1 MKKKITIAFAIISV
15 FGNIPAINAETLNEA
30 LATAYQSNPTI
41 QSKRAYLRS
50 IDEGVSEAFSNWRP
64 TITASGDASRTTSEG
79 RLNGAKVDRTNQTP
93 YSASVNIS
101 QPLFRG
107 FRTVNQISAAKYTVM
122 SERAALKN
130 VEQTILL
137 EAAKAYLDVLQDEAV
152 LKLRVNN
159 EQVLKRQLEATRDRY
174 NVGEITLTD
183 VSQAEARFSGA
194 EAEKV
199 KAEGNLQVSRA
210 TYRKVVGKSPENL
223 KKPSLV
229 KENMPDSLPKAI
241 DIAST
246 HNPVVVSAEF
256 AAKSSRKNINVVRGE
271 LLPSV
276 TLSGYAGR
284 SWDQKSQNDRT
295 DAFYAKANL
304 VVPLYQSGSVSSK
317 LRSAK
322 HRAGKAKL
330 DVDTARRSAVESSTS
345 AWENLQ
351 TAKAAIKSRKTQI
364 NASKIALDGVE
375 REALAGSRTVLDVLD
390 AEQEL
395 LDARVGLVRS
405 ERDEMLASF
414 QLSAALGKMTAEG
427 LNLNVEKYYHGQHYK
442 DVKYQ

>member
-1 MKKKITIAFAIISV
+1 M
-15 FGNIPAINAETLNEA
+15 FGNISALNAKTLKEA
-30 LATAYQSNPTI
+30 LVTAYQSNPTI

-50 IDEGVSEAFSNWRP
+50 IDESVSEAFSNWRP
-64 TITASGDASRTTSEG
+64 TITAYSDVSRTTSEG
-79 RLNGAKVDRTNQTP
+79 RINGAKVDRTNQTP

-107 FRTVNQISAAKYTVM
+107 FRTINQINVAEYTVM
-122 SERAALKN
+122 SERSALKN

-137 EAAKAYLDVLQDEAV
+137 EAAKAYLDVLQNEAV

-159 EQVLKRQLEATRDRY
+159 EQVLKRQLEATQDRY

-183 VSQAEARFSGA
+183 VSQAEARLSGA

-199 KAEGNLQVSRA
+199 EAKGNLQVSRA
-210 TYRKVVGKSPENL
+210 TYRKIIGESPENL
-223 KKPSLV
+223 KKPSLA
-229 KENMPDSLPKAI
+229 KENIPDSLSKAV
-241 DIAST
+241 DIAIT
-246 HNPVVVSAEF
+246 NNPAVLSAEF
-256 AAKSSRKNINVVRGE
+256 AAKSSRKNIKVVRGE
-271 LLPSV
+271 FLPTV
-276 TLSGYAGR
+276 TLSGNASR
-284 SWDQKSQNDRT
+284 NWDNKSQNDRT
-295 DAFYAKANL
+295 DTFYAKANL
-304 VVPLYQSGSVSSK
+304 SVPLYQSGSVSSR

-322 HRAGKAKL
+322 HKAGKARL
-330 DVDTARRSAVESSTS
+330 DVDAAHRSAVENSTS

-351 TAKAAIKSRKTQI
+351 TAKAAIKSRKAQI

-414 QLSAALGKMTAEG
+414 RLSAALGRMTAEG
-427 LNLNVEKYYHGQHYK
+427 LNLNVKKYYPEQHYK
-442 DVKYQ
+442 DVKYQWIGGGK